1 MSRILRKV
9 SCEAENIMA
18 AASFEYFPNV
28 YGNRKG
34 FTEDDK
40 DALKIVIR
48 APVAEPILTSQEA
61 GYEYRGV
68 R

>member
-18 AASFEYFPNV
+18 ASFEYFLNV